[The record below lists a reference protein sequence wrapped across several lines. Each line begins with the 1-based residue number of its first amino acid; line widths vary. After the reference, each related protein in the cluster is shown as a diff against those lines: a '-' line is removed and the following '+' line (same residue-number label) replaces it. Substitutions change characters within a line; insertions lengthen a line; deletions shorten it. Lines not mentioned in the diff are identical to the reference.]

1 MKAKQKC
8 VSFISVAA
16 CLRYHWSSAAV
27 PLSASAKVKGSWP
40 TAITGKRP
48 GW

>member
-16 CLRYHWSSAAV
+16 YLRYQASSAAV
-27 PLSASAKVKGSWP
+27 PLRPSEKVKGIWP

>member
-16 CLRYHWSSAAV
+16 CLRYQASSAAV
-27 PLSASAKVKGSWP
+27 PFLASAKVKGIWP